1 MHTDYTLPTNHSSE
15 HFLSGT
21 NGIAAGNH
29 LLEALSAGI
38 CELIE
43 HDAVALWNARGIR
56 ERARCRLDLASIDD
70 DDCRALLETY
80 ERAGAV
86 PRVWGVTSDTNIA
99 VFVCDIPAETN
110 GLRRFRG
117 AGCHPNRAVA
127 LARALT
133 EAAQIRL
140 TYISG
145 NRDDLPPSDYQETAR
160 EKLGGALLDAASQAV
175 EPLSFHDAAT
185 FDADDLTLDVRWEL
199 SCLRSVGIEQAIA
212 VDLTRTDFGIPV
224 IKMVVPRLE
233 WDCTH
238 PNYTPGVRAC
248 SSTGNDR

>member
-140 TYISG
+140 
-145 NRDDLPPSDYQETAR
+145 DL
-160 EKLGGALLDAASQAV
+160 
-175 EPLSFHDAAT
+175 H
-185 FDADDLTLDVRWEL
+185 
-199 SCLRSVGIEQAIA
+199 LRQ
-212 VDLTRTDFGIPV
+212 
-224 IKMVVPRLE
+224 PR
-233 WDCTH
+233 
-238 PNYTPGVRAC
+238 R
-248 SSTGNDR
+248 SSTIGLPRDRTGETGRRPAGCRFTSRRAALISRCCHLRCG